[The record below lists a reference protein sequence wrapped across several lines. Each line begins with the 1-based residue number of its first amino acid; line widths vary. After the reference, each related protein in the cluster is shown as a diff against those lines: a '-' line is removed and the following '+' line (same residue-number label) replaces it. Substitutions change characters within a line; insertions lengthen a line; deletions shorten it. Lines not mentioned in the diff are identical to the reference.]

1 MKREDAKEV
10 FIMTRSMKIIAGSF
24 CFLTLLFLVFYCRFQ
39 NSVMLTCAIA
49 SGTTAYHFCIRL
61 LIGWGY
67 QQVLKNKVD
76 YTKKW
81 FQTTKKEE
89 KLYEKLKVKKWKNKM
104 PTFDSSAFDMR
115 YHTLDEI
122 AQAMC
127 QSELVHETIVIFSFV
142 PILASIWV
150 GALPVF
156 IITSVFAAFFD
167 SLFVMMQRFNRPR
180 MIRLMEKKTGQ
191 DI

>member
-1 MKREDAKEV
+1 MARIMK
-10 FIMTRSMKIIAGSF
+10 TIAGSF
-24 CFLTLLFLVFYCRFQ
+24 CFLTLLFLFLFLKLE
-39 NSVMLTCAIA
+39 NSVMLTCAIT
-49 SGTTAYHFCIRL
+49 SGTTAYHFCVRL

-67 QQVLKNKVD
+67 QQVLNNKVD

-81 FQTTKKEE
+81 FQTTKAEE
-89 KLYEKLKVKKWKNKM
+89 KLYEKLKVKKWKDKM

-156 IITSVFAAFFD
+156 IVTSVFAALFD
-167 SLFVMMQRFNRPR
+167 SLFVIMQRFNRPR
-180 MIRLMEKKTGQ
+180 MIRLMEKKTGRN
-191 DI
+191 I